1 MTDPI
6 RLLIVDDHTVVR
18 QGLCA
23 LIDEEPAFL
32 VIGQATDGQEAVEKN
47 RALRPD
53 VILIDLAMPRMD
65 GLQAIREIVA
75 ENSEARIL
83 VLSNYSDN
91 QIVIQAIKAGA
102 SGYLHK
108 SSSAEELLT
117 AIHAVYRGESS
128 LSPAI
133 ARILVNEINAAPSQ
147 STPMPETLS
156 KRETDVL
163 DLIAKGLSN
172 QEIAHTLTL
181 SERTVS
187 THVSSVLRKLHL
199 ASRTQAA
206 LYAMQMEKIKKNGYY
221 H

>member
-23 LIDEEPAFL
+23 LIDEEPSFL
-32 VIGQATDGQEAVEKN
+32 VIGQAADGQEAVEKA
-47 RALRPD
+47 RTIKPD
-53 VILIDLAMPRMD
+53 VILLDLDMPGKD
-65 GLQAIREIVA
+65 GLQAIKEIIS

-83 VLSNYSDN
+83 VLSNFSDN
-91 QIVIQAIKAGA
+91 NIVIQAIKAGA

-108 SSSAEELLT
+108 TSSAEELLA
-117 AIHAVYRGESS
+117 AIHAVFRGESS

-133 ARILVNEINAAPSQ
+133 ARILVNEINAGTSQ
-147 STPMPETLS
+147 ASMQIEGLS
-156 KRETDVL
+156 KRETEVL
-163 DLIAKGLSN
+163 DLIARGLSN
-172 QEIAHTLTL
+172 QEIASHLFI

-187 THVSSVLRKLHL
+187 AHVSSLLRKLHL

-206 LYAMQMEKIKKNGYY
+206 LYAMQLEKVKKPE
-221 H
+221 

>member
-206 LYAMQMEKIKKNGYY
+206 LYAMQMEKIKKNG
-221 H
+221 

>member
-1 MTDPI
+1 MADPI
-6 RLLIVDDHTVVR
+6 QLLIVDDHTVVR

-23 LIDEEPAFL
+23 LIDEEPSL
-32 VIGQATDGQEAVEKN
+32 HVIGQATDGEEAVEK
-47 RALRPD
+47 AHTLHPD
-53 VILIDLAMPRMD
+53 VILLDLAMPRKD
-65 GLQAIREIVA
+65 GLQAIREIMA
-75 ENSEARIL
+75 ENGEARIL
-83 VLSNYSDN
+83 VLSNFSDN

-108 SSSAEELLT
+108 SSSAEELLA

-133 ARILVNEINAAPSQ
+133 ARILVNEINAVPSQ
-147 STPMPETLS
+147 STVLPEALS
-156 KRETDVL
+156 RRETDVL

-172 QEIAHTLTL
+172 QEIANTLSL

-187 THVSSVLRKLHL
+187 AHVSSVLRKLHL

-206 LYAMQMEKIKKNGYY
+206 LYALQLEKIKKSG
-221 H
+221 

>member
-23 LIDEEPAFL
+23 LIEEESSLL
-32 VIGQATDGQEAVEKN
+32 VIGQATDGEEAVEKA
-47 RALRPD
+47 RVLKPD
-53 VILIDLAMPRMD
+53 VILLDLAMPKKD
-65 GLQAIREIVA
+65 GLQAIREIIA
-75 ENSEARIL
+75 ENGEARIL
-83 VLSNYSDN
+83 VLSNFSDN

-108 SSSAEELLT
+108 SSSAEELLA
-117 AIHAVYRGESS
+117 AIHAVFRGESS

-133 ARILVNEINAAPSQ
+133 ARILVNEINTPAPQ
-147 STPMPETLS
+147 SANMPDPLS
-156 KRETDVL
+156 KRETEVL

-172 QEIAHTLTL
+172 QEIANTLSL

-187 THVSSVLRKLHL
+187 THVSSILRKLHL

-206 LYAMQMEKIKKNGYY
+206 LYALQLEKVKKTG
-221 H
+221 

>member
-23 LIDEEPAFL
+23 LIDEEPSLL
-32 VIGQATDGQEAVEKN
+32 VIGQATDGEEAVEK
-47 RALRPD
+47 AHTLRPD
-53 VILIDLAMPRMD
+53 VILLDLAMPRKD
-65 GLQAIREIVA
+65 GLQAIREIIA
-75 ENSEARIL
+75 ENGEARIL
-83 VLSNYSDN
+83 VLSNFSDN

-117 AIHAVYRGESS
+117 AIHAVFRGESS

-133 ARILVNEINAAPSQ
+133 ARILVNEINMANPQ
-147 STPMPETLS
+147 NTVMPESLS
-156 KRETDVL
+156 KRESEVL

-172 QEIAHTLTL
+172 QEIANSLSL

-187 THVSSVLRKLHL
+187 AHVSSVLRKLHL

-206 LYAMQMEKIKKNGYY
+206 LYALQLGKIKKSG
-221 H
+221 